1 MDENAEKGKAMLSE
15 RDLARLANTLEI
27 PMVVQDI
34 LDGGTLLAP
43 EIRYGLHEVMSNYQ
57 PDAALLCMVLAGRKI
72 AMRCLK
78 RHGARN
84 FSGMAVLK
92 MECDRLIEDYA
103 ELWMDHAGRRPVDDN
118 LLFDTLTQIPEDLES
133 MAELLEMN
141 AALLRSRGERE
152 DMATICEILA
162 IQGRAQ
168 TLIADA
174 FVEAMERSET
184 VPEPL
189 TIVAAN
195 VGDNVIA
202 FPMRSARG

>member
-1 MDENAEKGKAMLSE
+1 MLSE

-34 LDGGTLLAP
+34 LDGGTVLAP

-78 RHGARN
+78 RHGSRN

-103 ELWMDHAGRRPVDDN
+103 ELWINHAGSRPVDDN
-118 LLFDTLTQIPEDLES
+118 LLFDTLSQIPEDLES

-152 DMATICEILA
+152 DMAVICDILA

-174 FVEAMERSET
+174 FVEVMEQNE
-184 VPEPL
+184 
-189 TIVAAN
+189 AALEILPAATGTGN
-195 VGDNVIA
+195 DNNVIA
-202 FPMRSARG
+202 FPLRSVRG

>member
-1 MDENAEKGKAMLSE
+1 MLSE

-27 PMVVQDI
+27 PMAVQDI
-34 LDGGTLLAP
+34 LDGGTILAP
-43 EIRYGLHEVMSNYQ
+43 EIRYGMHEVLSNYQ
-57 PDAALLCMVLAGRKI
+57 PDAALLCLVLAGRKI

-78 RHGARN
+78 RHGSRN

-118 LLFDTLTQIPEDLES
+118 LLFDTLAQIPEDLES

-152 DMATICEILA
+152 DMAAICDILA

-168 TLIADA
+168 VLIADA
-174 FVEAMERSET
+174 FVEVMEQGET
-184 VPEPL
+184 ALDILPVIE
-189 TIVAAN
+189 TGN
-195 VGDNVIA
+195 DNNVIA
-202 FPMRSARG
+202 FPLRSVRG

>member
-1 MDENAEKGKAMLSE
+1 MLSE

-27 PMVVQDI
+27 PMVVQDV
-34 LDGGTLLAP
+34 LDGGTILAP

-78 RHGARN
+78 RHGIRN

-103 ELWMDHAGRRPVDDN
+103 ELWINHAGSGPVDDN
-118 LLFDTLTQIPEDLES
+118 LLFDTLSQIPEDLES

-152 DMATICEILA
+152 DMAVICDILA

-168 TLIADA
+168 ALIAETFVDA
-174 FVEAMERSET
+174 MAERNEIPA
-184 VPEPL
+184 VP
-189 TIVAAN
+189 VAAIEKCEN
-195 VGDNVIA
+195 NIIA
-202 FPMRSARG
+202 FPLLSARG